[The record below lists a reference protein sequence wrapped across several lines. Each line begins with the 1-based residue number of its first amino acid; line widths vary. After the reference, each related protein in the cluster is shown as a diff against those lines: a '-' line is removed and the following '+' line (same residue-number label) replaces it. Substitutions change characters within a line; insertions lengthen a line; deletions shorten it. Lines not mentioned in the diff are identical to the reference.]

1 MVMRRVSIEPNFQD
15 LYLKFLDK
23 VNLKPLNKEIVQA
36 TYENCKA
43 LLGSELIKST
53 VEERSLL
60 KNLGCWLGKITIGK
74 NKVLRAREI
83 DLKALII
90 EAYEKGLMIAVIPFT
105 SKILVP
111 CSSSIAYGPPNPWT
125 MGILGLLAEI
135 YVMPNL
141 KMNLKFEI
149 EVLFKHLSVD
159 LRDVTPTPLLKDIVR
174 EVEGNPDFLN
184 KDVGSSQPPRMNEV
198 KSGIISTINQVE
210 IPLDVAAS
218 PHPAS
223 HSRIMSQY
231 AAAVPHSS
239 GTLTE
244 DEKLVSLG
252 YSDQLPSAQGLLQG
266 QTQYAVN
273 QFPVP
278 AANIEH
284 QVVVNKRLQAYGLHL
299 HFQSVLPVAMDRAV
313 KEIVSDIV
321 QLSVSIATDT
331 TKELVLKLENQLAN
345 EAKEVE
351 IQLRTLLML
360 EICLLRLLVKKK
372 LHEPPETKRFAE
384 ISFISHLV
392 VEPGLHG
399 TSREEFNVTE
409 LVDFDAAGFSEQ
421 YRYFSHIPLLKEVF
435 GLFAEW
441 YQICELPGANDV
453 ACARHVSLL
462 QQRGLLKGDDMTDRF
477 FRRIMVRSYSAL
489 TDINSSSCP
498 STQGQPL
505 SFLAIDIYAKLVFSV
520 LKFCPVDQGSRKLS
534 LLPKVLALTV
544 LTALANSFHA
554 IQPLKVPGFST
565 SRNSKIEFEVKCF
578 QGTKR
583 EGEEKATSRKGERE
597 LSSLKVNTRRE
608 KKKMEDEE
616 VNIEELAA
624 NLSTYEEQLQ
634 QEWECIMEY
643 KR

>member
-351 IQLRTLLML
+351 IQLTARPESPESLQQLI
-360 EICLLRLLVKKK
+360 EIAKNPANAGNLSPSAVGK
-372 LHEPPETKRFAE
+372 EE
-384 ISFISHLV
+384 IAR
-392 VEPGLHG
+392 
-399 TSREEFNVTE
+399 TSR
-409 LVDFDAAGFSEQ
+409 D
-421 YRYFSHIPLLKEVF
+421 KKVF

-489 TDINSSSCP
+489 TVINDLVQDINSSSCP

-544 LTALANSFHA
+544 KFILKDAEERKAIKFSGIDCFGKFLPCNSA
-554 IQPLKVPGFST
+554 S
-565 SRNSKIEFEVKCF
+565 
-578 QGTKR
+578 QGPR
-583 EGEEKATSRKGERE
+583 VQ